1 MTTGAAASAAASAKI
16 TALQTALAA
25 EQAASYGYGVVG
37 AHLTGRAFT
46 LATADCVTHERA
58 RDGLTAVITAL
69 GATPR
74 PAAIAY
80 RMPIA
85 VKTAHEAARL
95 AADLENGVAAGY
107 LGLVAVPDTA
117 LRRLAAT
124 RMQGAAVRAAR
135 WGGTPQSFPGL
146 AARH

>member
-1 MTTGAAASAAASAKI
+1 MSAETAGSARVA
-16 TALQTALAA
+16 ALQAALAA

-37 AHLTGRAFT
+37 AHLAGRAFT
-46 LATADCVTHERA
+46 QAAADCVTHERA
-58 RDGLTAVITAL
+58 RDSLAAMIMAL
-69 GATPR
+69 GVTPR

-85 VKTAHEAARL
+85 VKTAREAAKL

-107 LGLVAVPDTA
+107 LSLVAVPDTA

-124 RMQGAAVRAAR
+124 RMQGAAARAAR
-135 WGGTPQSFPGL
+135 WGGARLSFPGL
-146 AARH
+146 AAKP